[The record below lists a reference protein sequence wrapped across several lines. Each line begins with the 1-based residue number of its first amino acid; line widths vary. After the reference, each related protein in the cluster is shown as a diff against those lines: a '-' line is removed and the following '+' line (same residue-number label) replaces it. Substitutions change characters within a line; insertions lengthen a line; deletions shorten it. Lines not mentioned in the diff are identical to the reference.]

1 MTAGRGAA
9 GSDDRGR
16 GGSWTAVALEPV
28 AEGLDF
34 PTAMAFLPD
43 GRMLVAESGL
53 PFGGARPGGRVVEIR
68 GDGTR
73 RTVLDGLPPP
83 VTGLTALDDDVVV
96 SVPGELLRL
105 TADGVLQT
113 LLSGLPQ
120 GGNYH
125 VNQVAPGPDG
135 WLYFGQGAMTNSGVV
150 GLDSSDIGWLRRHDH
165 PADVPGLAVELT
177 DAMFLTEDP
186 TAPGTSVATSAF
198 SRFGTSRAPGTRLE
212 GRLPCTA
219 AVMRVRPDGS
229 HLELVAWGTRNPFGL
244 AFLPDGR
251 LLALDQGADDRGSRP
266 IGDAPDLLLEIRRG
280 DWCGWP
286 DFVGDEPVT
295 DPRYTPARGPAPGF
309 LIADH
314 AALPRPRAP
323 LVRFPP
329 HAAATRIA
337 LAPDDLPGEGAMQGN
352 PAPWT
357 GRLLCTLFG
366 DERPMT
372 APEGPR
378 SGRCLAMVDLAAGT
392 VDTLVSAPLLRP
404 IDVVVAPG
412 DHSVHVV
419 DFGYFEMGPRGSMQ
433 ASSGTGRLW
442 RVVDQAG

>member
-1 MTAGRGAA
+1 MTEGRGVA
-9 GSDDRGR
+9 GFDARGR
-16 GGSWTAVALEPV
+16 PRPWTAVALELV

-34 PTAMAFLPD
+34 PTALAVLPD

-53 PFGGARPGGRVVEIR
+53 PFGGARAGGRVIEVR

-83 VTGLTALDDDVVV
+83 VTGLTVLDDDVVV
-96 SVPGELLRL
+96 SVPGALLRL
-105 TADGVLQT
+105 GPDGGART
-113 LLSGLPQ
+113 LLSGLPR

-125 VNQVAPGPDG
+125 VNQTVPGPDG

-150 GLDSSDIGWLRRHDH
+150 GLDSSDIGWLLRHDH
-165 PADVPGLAVELT
+165 PGDIPGLPVELT
-177 DAMFLTEDP
+177 DARFHTEDP

-198 SRFGTSRAPGTRLE
+198 SRFGTSLAPGTRLE

-229 HLELVAWGTRNPFGL
+229 DLELVAWGTRNPFGL
-244 AFLPDGR
+244 VFLPDGR

-266 IGDAPDLLLEIRRG
+266 IGNAPDLLLEIRRG

-295 DPRYTPARGPAPGF
+295 DPRYTPTRGPAPGF
-309 LIADH
+309 LIANH

-323 LVRFPP
+323 LVKFPP
-329 HAAATRIA
+329 HVAATRMA
-337 LAPDDLPGEGAMQGN
+337 LAPDGLLDAGTTQTCS
-352 PAPWT
+352 APWT

-378 SGRCLAMVDLAAGT
+378 RGRCLAVVDLAAGT
-392 VDTLVSAPLLRP
+392 IDTLISAPLLRP
-404 IDVVVAPG
+404 IDVVVSPM

-419 DFGYFEMGPRGSMQ
+419 DFGAFEMDARGSVQ
-433 ASSGTGRLW
+433 ASPGTGRLW
-442 RVVDQAG
+442 RVVDAAR

>member
-1 MTAGRGAA
+1 
-9 GSDDRGR
+9 
-16 GGSWTAVALEPV
+16 VALEPV

-34 PTAMAFLPD
+34 PTALAFLPD

-68 GDGTR
+68 ADGSR
-73 RTVLDGLPPP
+73 RTVTDGLPAP

-105 TADGVLQT
+105 TSDGVVET
-113 LLSGLPQ
+113 LLSGLPH

-125 VNQVAPGPDG
+125 VNQVVPGPDG
-135 WLYFGQGAMTNSGVV
+135 WLYFGQGAMTNSAVV
-150 GLDSSDIGWLRRHDH
+150 GLDSNDIGWLLRHDH
-165 PADVPGLAVELT
+165 QADVPGLPIELT
-177 DAMFLTEDP
+177 DATFVTEDP
-186 TAPGTSVATSAF
+186 TDPGAAVVTSAF
-198 SRFGTSRAPGTRLE
+198 SCFGTRHAPGTRLE

-219 AVMRVRPDGS
+219 SVMRIRPDGS
-229 HLELVAWGTRNPFGL
+229 DLQLVAWGTRNPFGL
-244 AFLPDGR
+244 VFLPDGR

-266 IGDAPDLLLEIRRG
+266 IGNAPDLLLEIRPG

-295 DPRYTPARGPAPGF
+295 DPRYTPTRGPAPGF

-314 AALPRPRAP
+314 SALPRPRAP

-329 HAAATRIA
+329 HVAATRVA
-337 LAPDDLPGEGAMQGN
+337 LAPDGLSGDGTAGASE
-352 PAPWT
+352 PWA

-392 VDTLVSAPLLRP
+392 VETLVSGPLLRP
-404 IDVVVAPG
+404 IDVVVAPT
-412 DHSVHVV
+412 DQSVHVV
-419 DFGYFEMGPRGSMQ
+419 DFGAFEMGARGSVD
-433 ASSGTGRLW
+433 ATPGTGRLW
-442 RVVDQAG
+442 RVVDADHGGGQA